1 MQQKFNGAAGR
12 QEIYA
17 RVTASM
23 IADLEQGVRPWAKPW
38 RTAHQSGRIM
48 RPLRHNGEPYS
59 GINVLLLWSSALDH
73 GFASST
79 WMTFLQAKE
88 LDAHV
93 RKGERGSPVVYTGTM
108 VKEHEDEQGDLVERE
123 IRFLKSYTVFNVE
136 QIAELP
142 SHYYEKP
149 PAPVNPA
156 QRIDQAEAFFR
167 ATKADIRSGGVKAFY
182 DPAGDFIKVPP
193 LETFQDVESFYATL
207 AHETVHWTRHGSRLA
222 RDFGQK
228 SWGDEGYA
236 REELVAELGA
246 AYLCADL
253 DLAPVI
259 REDHAA
265 YVASWLKVLKED
277 TRAIFSAAA
286 HAQRA
291 VDYLHVLQPARSA
304 PAFDA
309 TPSPEAKPPR
319 PDTEPQLSLF

>member
-1 MQQKFNGAAGR
+1 MQQKFNKAAQR
-12 QEIYA
+12 QDIYK
-17 RVTASM
+17 RVTAGV

-38 RTAHQSGRIM
+38 HTAHQGSRIM

-88 LDAHV
+88 MDAHV
-93 RKGERGSPVVYTGTM
+93 RKGERGSPIVYAGTI
-108 VKEHEDEQGDLVERE
+108 VKEQEDEHGDPVQRE
-123 IRFLKSYTVFNVE
+123 IRFLKTYTVFNVE
-136 QIAELP
+136 QIADLP
-142 SHYYEKP
+142 ARYYEKP
-149 PAPVNPA
+149 PVPESPA
-156 QRIDQAEAFFR
+156 RRIEQADAFFR

-193 LETFQDVESFYATL
+193 LETFQDAESYYATL
-207 AHETVHWTRHGSRLA
+207 AHETIHWTRHGSRLA
-222 RDFGQK
+222 RDFDQK

-291 VDYLHVLQPARSA
+291 VDYLHALQSAGPAPESG
-304 PAFDA
+304 A
-309 TPSPEAKPPR
+309 TPRPER
-319 PDTEPQLSLF
+319 SDTEPQLSLF